1 MIGNDTHIF
10 GKPVSKL
17 GFVLDSRGHI
27 ILKKQKSKLICG
39 DFGEVHKA
47 FSKNQLVLSSYLFR
61 VSELKGEY
69 YKFKSLY
76 HSYQDIKTLT
86 FSGVSSVILFP
97 DNSFINIGLSEEVVR
112 FDADSPIKGI
122 NVLGV
127 SDNYIDRFYPEYFP
141 FIVEEL
147 KLRLALDKVTESL
160 EERFHRYDSYK
171 QNFNKVYRGGLQT
184 ELDKL
189 NADKKQSKVN

>member
-1 MIGNDTHIF
+1 MIGKDTHIF

-27 ILKKQKSKLICG
+27 ILKKQKGKIICG

-47 FSKNQLVLSSYLFR
+47 FSKNQLVLASYLFR
-61 VSELKGEY
+61 LSELKGAY
-69 YKFKSLY
+69 YKFRSLY
-76 HSYQDIKTLT
+76 HKYQDIKTLT

-112 FDADSPIKGI
+112 FDADNQIKGI

-141 FIVEEL
+141 FIVDEL

-171 QNFNKVYRGGLQT
+171 QNFNKVYRSGLQN

-189 NADKKQSKVN
+189 KSNKRKDSVN